1 MRSINYTYRANKFNL
16 VWKQK
21 EASNKK
27 TLANQLGGVS
37 KVISSIANDVGVD
50 ATSRPTNQEKPKYKI
65 EIGVSKATKKGE
77 EMSGDSSIQSKLA
90 DGKYMLAISD
100 GMGSRKIS

>member
-1 MRSINYTYRANKFNL
+1 MNL

-21 EASNKK
+21 EASNKR

-37 KVISSIANDVGVD
+37 KVISSVAEDINVGVD
-50 ATSRPTNQEKPKYKI
+50 VPGDPKPLSRYKI
-65 EIGVSKATKKGE
+65 EIGVSKQIKNGE
-77 EMSGDSSIQSKLA
+77 KISGDSDAETKLA

-100 GMGSRKIS
+100 GMGSRKISKKK